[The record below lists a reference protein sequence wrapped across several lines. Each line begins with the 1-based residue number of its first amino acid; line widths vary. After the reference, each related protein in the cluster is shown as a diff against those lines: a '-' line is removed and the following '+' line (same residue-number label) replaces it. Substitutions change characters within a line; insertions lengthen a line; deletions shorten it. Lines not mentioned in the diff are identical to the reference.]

1 MEKIRLKSLVGK
13 EKPVLELLDKFR
25 QTLREE
31 FSVVDDQG
39 KVLFGPSPAADAFRF
54 PIHDGNGAIGYVAGN
69 GDLELVAATLSQL
82 AQKEAER
89 RQVGTEVLNLYREIN
104 LIYNYSGKLAE
115 TINPQEIAEMALQEA
130 SHMIRF
136 EGGLVAVLPEDGQDF
151 VVFAQSGVSFITP
164 DLLPSGAFLP
174 LSSGQSDIAYAE
186 TLLPGA
192 QPRGQSL
199 LYASLKVKHRVLG
212 AIVLLSEPGQT
223 YTAPDLKLLNTF
235 ALQSAAAIE
244 SALLFEKN
252 IREAKAREEAL
263 RRLHEATTKFVPFEF
278 LRALGRETIT
288 EVQLGDY
295 KEQEVT
301 VLFSDIRDYTRLAE
315 SMTPEDNFRFVNA
328 YNGRMGPIIQQCRGF
343 VNQYLGDGI
352 MAIFPFNPF
361 DALEAA
367 IAMHRNLLEYNKLR
381 KIDGR
386 ALVKVGMGL
395 HTGPLIMG
403 IIGDQRRLDA
413 ATIADTVNTASRIES
428 LTKHYGARI
437 LLSEDSLRLISHTAG
452 QADFSFRY
460 LGKVQVKGKLDA
472 LGIYECYDGDPPEQ
486 IEAKTASASAF
497 ADGVEAYF
505 QKNFPLAEE
514 AFITVL
520 SQNPEDHPARLFLD
534 KARQFV
540 LGNVPPSWT
549 GIEKMEVK

>member
-13 EKPVLELLDKFR
+13 GKPIVELLEKFR
-25 QTLREE
+25 QTLQED
-31 FSVVDDQG
+31 FSVEDDQG
-39 KVLFGPSPAADAFRF
+39 KILFGQPPAGKVSRL
-54 PIHDGNGAIGYVAGN
+54 PVHDGNGEIGYVVGAGN
-69 GDLELVAATLSQL
+69 LDLVAAMLSQL

-89 RQVGTEVLNLYREIN
+89 RKVGTEVLNLYREIN

-115 TINPQEIAEMALQEA
+115 TINPQEIAAMALQEA

-136 EGGLVAVLPEDGQDF
+136 EGGVVAVLPEDGHDF
-151 VVFAQSGVSFITP
+151 ALFAQSGASFISP
-164 DLLPSGAFLP
+164 DLLPYGAFSP

-186 TLLPGA
+186 MLLPGA
-192 QPRGQSL
+192 PPRGQSL

-212 AIVLLSEPGQT
+212 AILLLSEPGQT

-278 LRALGRETIT
+278 LRALGREAIT

-295 KEQEVT
+295 REQEVT

-367 IAMHRNLLEYNKLR
+367 IAMHQNLHEYNRLR
-381 KIDGR
+381 KSDGR
-386 ALVKVGMGL
+386 VLVKVGMGL

-428 LTKHYGARI
+428 LTKYYGTRI
-437 LLSEDSLRLISHTAG
+437 LLSEDSLRLIPHTAG
-452 QADFSFRY
+452 KAGFRFRY

-472 LGIYECYDGDPPEQ
+472 LGIYECFDGDPPEQ
-486 IEAKTASASAF
+486 IEAKAGSASAF
-497 ADGVEAYF
+497 ASGVEAYF
-505 QKNFPLAEE
+505 QKDFQAAEE

-520 SQNPEDHPARLFLD
+520 AQNPEDHPARLFLD
-534 KARQFV
+534 KARQFI

-549 GIEKMEVK
+549 GVEKMEVK

>member
-13 EKPVLELLDKFR
+13 EKPILELLDKFR
-25 QTLREE
+25 QTLRAD
-31 FSVVDDQG
+31 FSIEDDQG
-39 KVLFGPSPAADAFRF
+39 KILFGPPPEAGASRY
-54 PIHDGNGAIGYVAGN
+54 PIHDGNGAIGYVSG
-69 GDLELVAATLSQL
+69 GREMELVAATLSQL
-82 AQKEAER
+82 AQKEAGR

-130 SHMIRF
+130 SHMIHF
-136 EGGLVAVLPEDGQDF
+136 DGGVVAVLPEDGQDF
-151 VVFAQSGVSFITP
+151 VLFAQSGASFITP
-164 DLLPSGAFLP
+164 DRLPYGAFPP
-174 LSSGQSDIAYAE
+174 LSSGQSDIVYAE
-186 TLLPGA
+186 TFLPDVP
-192 QPRGQSL
+192 PRGQSL

-244 SALLFEKN
+244 SALLFDKN
-252 IREAKAREEAL
+252 IREARAREEAL

-367 IAMHRNLLEYNKLR
+367 IAMHQNLHEYNKLR
-381 KIDGR
+381 KKEGR
-386 ALVKVGMGL
+386 VLVKVGMGL

-428 LTKHYGARI
+428 LTKYYGTRI
-437 LLSEDSLRLISHTAG
+437 LLSEDSLQLISHTAG
-452 QADFSFRY
+452 PAAFRFRY

-486 IEAKTASASAF
+486 IEAKAASASAF
-497 ADGVEAYF
+497 AEGIEAYF
-505 QKNFPLAEE
+505 QKNFHLAEE
-514 AFITVL
+514 AFIGVL
-520 SQNPEDHPARLFLD
+520 AQNPEDYPARLFLD

-540 LGNVPPSWT
+540 LGNVPPFWT
-549 GIEKMEVK
+549 GIEKMEIK